1 MVAVVQLLIG
11 HATWLRRKDFVDES
25 WTPPTIW
32 PGRPCGVGGLAAA
45 VRVLDAGELPCSG
58 SERQLLRIAASL
70 AEGVLV
76 DLGDAVAGLAEV
88 NVGVVGAAVMHGNGG
103 GDRRDGRPRRVGGA
117 VTDAGGGEEA
127 APYPRSGARD

>member
-1 MVAVVQLLIG
+1 
-11 HATWLRRKDFVDES
+11 
-25 WTPPTIW
+25 
-32 PGRPCGVGGLAAA
+32 VGGLAAA

-117 VTDAGGGEEA
+117 VTDAGGS
-127 APYPRSGARD
+127 PRSGARD